1 MADGKRPTLDVED
14 RSERGTRAAR
24 RLRRE
29 GYVPGVV
36 YGGKDGDCTSFK
48 VNWRVLR
55 QVLVDGSA
63 LIDLKVAGKTRPVIV
78 KDQQQHPVRDELL
91 HIDLLEV
98 RLDEKIQTQVSVHL
112 EGAEEAPGIKEG
124 GVLEHVTHQLNI
136 EALPTDIPDA
146 IHVDVSALEIAATM
160 HLSEISA
167 PEGVTFLDDP
177 EETLIAT
184 VVVPT
189 EVEEP
194 EIEEETEL
202 VGEEGELEEGA
213 EPAEGEEGEAP
224 AEGEAPSAEE
234 AEGGGK
240 ADWLVVGLGNPG
252 DRYARTRHNVG
263 FEVAKALADR
273 LGLPKFKNKYG
284 GLYAEGRR
292 VAVLLPQTY
301 MNESGSSVGPARG
314 ALGVDLE
321 HVLVVHDEIDLPFG
335 KVEVRT
341 GGGLAGHN
349 GLKSVKRGLGGGD
362 FGRVR
367 VGVGRPDSTDPEI
380 VSRYVLGRFD
390 EDPQALIE
398 SAVDALERRV
408 TSEE

>member
-14 RSERGTRAAR
+14 RPERGTRAAK

-48 VNWRVLR
+48 VNWRDLR
-55 QVLVDGSA
+55 QVLAGSA
-63 LIDLKVAGKTRPVIV
+63 LIDLKVGGKTRPVIV

-136 EALPTDIPDA
+136 EALPTAIPDY
-146 IHVDVSALEIAATM
+146 ISVDVSGMEIAATM
-160 HLSEISA
+160 HLSEVTA
-167 PEGVTFLDDP
+167 PEGVEFLDDL
-177 EETLIAT
+177 EETIIAT

-213 EPAEGEEGEAP
+213 EPAEGEEAA
-224 AEGEAPSAEE
+224 AEGEGAAEE
-234 AEGGGK
+234 AEG
-240 ADWLVVGLGNPG
+240 
-252 DRYARTRHNVG
+252 
-263 FEVAKALADR
+263 
-273 LGLPKFKNKYG
+273 
-284 GLYAEGRR
+284 
-292 VAVLLPQTY
+292 
-301 MNESGSSVGPARG
+301 
-314 ALGVDLE
+314 
-321 HVLVVHDEIDLPFG
+321 
-335 KVEVRT
+335 
-341 GGGLAGHN
+341 
-349 GLKSVKRGLGGGD
+349 
-362 FGRVR
+362 
-367 VGVGRPDSTDPEI
+367 
-380 VSRYVLGRFD
+380 
-390 EDPQALIE
+390 
-398 SAVDALERRV
+398 
-408 TSEE
+408 SE